1 MIAEIRQRLRIER
14 LTTQDWPT
22 PTAISSTA
30 MPAKSSGVRRA
41 GRAEPGRVDR
51 CPHDSTRPRK
61 IPVGRTSSTTTRMT
75 KEIASL

>member
-22 PTAISSTA
+22 PTAISSSAIT
-30 MPAKSSGVRRA
+30 AKSTGVRS
-41 GRAEPGRVDR
+41 DWL
-51 CPHDSTRPRK
+51 HDSTRPRK
-61 IPVGRTSSTTTRMT
+61 RPVGRTSSTTTRMT